1 MTLCL
6 SAVQF
11 TYLLQTQWFRDAPV
25 ERDAIQALYF
35 AAGAAGI
42 KSGCFAQSVSVY
54 LEIDLFAREI
64 ARQLGLLL
72 GIHVELFL

>member
-42 KSGCFAQSVSVY
+42 KSGCFAQSVS
-54 LEIDLFAREI
+54 I
-64 ARQLGLLL
+64 
-72 GIHVELFL
+72 